1 MGLNGQERDSVADGG
16 DWEKL
21 VLHKRRLALENARF
35 FVYTDELRSQGQ
47 LLVRDY
53 LVVAPKAI
61 HPNLVTGVAV
71 LPICEEKFG
80 LLQVYRHPLGAD
92 LWEVPRG
99 FVDEGESDIV
109 SALRELE
116 EETGLS
122 CDPIKAFSLGVIAPD
137 AGVLAAR
144 LHLFVA
150 LDCVR
155 TRPYAPTELGHRE
168 FRLFE
173 AAEIEEMIRH
183 SVIQDASTLVAYFK
197 YASQMF

>member
-1 MGLNGQERDSVADGG
+1 MSVSKNMDRTHP
-16 DWEKL
+16 

-35 FVYTDELRSQGQ
+35 FVYADELMSHNQ

-53 LVVAPKAI
+53 LVVAPKMVN
-61 HPNLVTGVAV
+61 PNLVTGVAV
-71 LPICEEKFG
+71 LPVCEEKFG
-80 LLQVYRHPLGAD
+80 LLQVYRHPMGAD
-92 LWEVPRG
+92 SWEVPRG
-99 FVDEGESDIV
+99 FVDDGEADAV

-122 CDPIKAFSLGVIAPD
+122 CDPARAFSLGVIAPD

-150 LDCVR
+150 TDCVR
-155 TRPYAPTELGHRE
+155 TRPYDPTELGHRE

-173 AAEIEEMIRH
+173 AAEVEEMIRH
-183 SVIQDASTLVAYFK
+183 SVIQDTSTLVAYFK
-197 YASQMF
+197 YVSRMF